1 MLRTPLS
8 FLAALAMLA
17 SCARAPAAADASP
30 SPADATTAPDD
41 MNRIADDYILLVL
54 AMGRHDASYVD
65 AYYGSPAHQAAADS
79 AALDLE
85 AIRSRAR
92 ALVAALRRDS
102 PAGESEIARL
112 RRAFLSRQLE
122 ALDARASMLQ
132 GARLTFDEESR
143 ALYDAVAPRHDA
155 AHFEAVLRELETAL
169 PGDGAIAARYQ
180 RWRRDFVVPR
190 ERLDTVFTA
199 AIDACRERTARRIA
213 LPPGESFVV
222 EYVTDK
228 PWSGYNWYKGGF
240 HSVIQVNT
248 DLPIYIDRAVDL
260 ACHEGYPGHHVYN
273 ALLEW
278 RLVRERGWQE
288 FTVYPLFSPQS
299 LIAEGS
305 ANFGIAMAFPG
316 AERVAF
322 ERATLFPLAGLD
334 PARAAEYYRVQELVS
349 RLSHAG
355 NEAARR
361 YLDGEIA
368 APEAIDWLTRYAL
381 MSPESAA
388 QRIRFFD
395 TYRSYV
401 INYNLGQDIV
411 REYVAREAGAGASP
425 EERWRIFEALLST
438 PRLPSGLQ

>member
-1 MLRTPLS
+1 MTIRLPLS
-8 FLAALAMLA
+8 LVGLAALA
-17 SCARAPAAADASP
+17 SCVRAPAAADTSAP
-30 SPADATTAPDD
+30 PALTAPAPD

-54 AMGRHDASYVD
+54 AMGRHDPSYVD
-65 AYYGSPAHQAAADS
+65 AYYGPPAHQAAADS
-79 AALDLE
+79 ATLDLA
-85 AIRSRAR
+85 AIRAHAQ
-92 ALVAALRRDS
+92 ALVAVLRRES
-102 PAGESEIARL
+102 PAGEDGILAL
-112 RRAFLSRQLE
+112 RRAFLARQLE

-132 GARLTFDEESR
+132 GTRLSFDEESR

-155 AHFEAVLRELETAL
+155 AHFESVLRELETEL
-169 PGDGAIAARYQ
+169 PGEGPIAARYQ
-180 RWRRDFVVPR
+180 RWRRDFVIPR

-199 AIDACRERTARRIA
+199 AIDACRERTVRRIA

-228 PWSGYNWYKGGF
+228 PWSGYNWYKGGY

-248 DLPIYIDRAVDL
+248 DLPIYIDRAIDL

-278 RLVRERGWQE
+278 RLVRERGWRE

-305 ANFGIAMAFPG
+305 ANYGITMAFPG
-316 AERVAF
+316 AERVTF
-322 ERATLFPLAGLD
+322 ERETLFPLAGLD

-368 APEAIDWLTRYAL
+368 APAAIDWLTRYAL

-395 TYRSYV
+395 SYRSYV

-411 REYVAREAGAGASP
+411 RDHVSREAGAGASA
-425 EERWRIFEALLST
+425 EERWQVFETLLST
-438 PRLPSGLQ
+438 PRLPSELR